1 MSGEQTRSA
10 DYWGRYEP
18 TADAPWDLRRAVHL
32 HRRAGFA
39 ATWSELQRDLTEGPE
54 ASIGR
59 LLDGKSRPPGAPA
72 PEEFER
78 IAGVLG
84 EAAVA
89 SSDSGRLKAWWF
101 YRLLYSPDPLGER
114 LTLMWHN
121 HFATSIQKVSD
132 PTAMRRQNDT
142 LRRLARKPFGE
153 LLSAMVHD
161 PALLIW
167 LDAPANRKGHP
178 NENLA
183 RELMELFTLG
193 VGHFKES
200 DVQETARALTGWSVG
215 DGEFREAP
223 SRHDDDAKTIL
234 GRSGKFGGPDVVK
247 ILLANP
253 ATADRLAWRLC
264 DLFMGEGTVGKP
276 ERTAL
281 ADGLRSHDL
290 DIGWAVATILRSR
303 ALLRRVEHPEPGP
316 ESRRVRR
323 RRRARTGID
332 RDAPQHA
339 RPGGLVGP
347 PGPGPVQPA
356 ERRWLAGRPD
366 LAVGSF
372 ADRPRAHFATALV
385 EGRGVG
391 RDTPLDPIALAR
403 HHGRGHDGAEAL
415 RFCAELLLGIVPD
428 ARWIDR
434 LGASLGVKS
443 KADWN
448 EDTARRAVA
457 QLLGSAEAQIG

>member
-1 MSGEQTRSA
+1 MTRQDSRSA
-10 DYWGRYEP
+10 GAWDRYEP
-18 TADAPWDLRRAVHL
+18 TAEVPWDLRRVVHL

-39 ATWSELQRDLTEGPE
+39 ASWGELQRDLAEGPE

-59 LLDGKSRPPGAPA
+59 LLDGKSRPPGAPE

-78 IAGVLG
+78 IAAVLG

-101 YRLLYSPDPLGER
+101 YRLLFSPDPLGER

-132 PTAMRRQNDT
+132 PTAMRRQNET
-142 LRRLARKPFGE
+142 FRRLARKPFGE
-153 LLSAMVHD
+153 LLAAMVRD

-193 VGHFKES
+193 IGHFDES
-200 DVQETARALTGWSVG
+200 DVKETARALTGWSVG

-223 SRHDDDAKTIL
+223 SRHDDDVKTIL
-234 GRSGKFGGPDVVK
+234 GRSGKLGGAEVVR
-247 ILLANP
+247 ILLAHP
-253 ATADRLAWRLC
+253 ATADRIAWRLC

-276 ERTAL
+276 ELTAL

-290 DIGWAVATILRSR
+290 DIGWAVATILHSR
-303 ALLRRVEHPEPGP
+303 GFFAASNIRNRVLGP
-316 ESRRVRR
+316 VEFVVGAVRGLEMIELPPSTLVLADWAGR
-323 RRRARTGID
+323 LGQD
-332 RDAPQHA
+332 LFNPPNVGGW
-339 RPGGLVGP
+339 PGG
-347 PGPGPVQPA
+347 
-356 ERRWLAGRPD
+356 RSWLSARSLIG
-366 LAVGSF
+366 
-372 ADRPRAHFATALV
+372 RAHFAAALV

-391 RDTPLDPIALAR
+391 RDALLDPIALAR
-403 HHGRGHDGAEAL
+403 HHSRGRDGADAI
-415 RFCAELLLGIVPD
+415 RFGAELLLGIVPD
-428 ARWIDR
+428 ARWIDQ

-448 EDTARRAVA
+448 EDTTRQAVA
-457 QLLGSAEAQIG
+457 QVLASPEAQLG